1 VTASHIFV
9 RATAVL
15 GLLLTSFV
23 AACSGSD
30 GGDQFAGIVSDDFHT
45 GVLDTQL
52 WNIVD
57 PQGDGTVELV
67 GAGTPDAQLRLSV
80 PAGTTHD
87 AWTSNTTLRA
97 MQPAT
102 NDDLEVEVKF
112 ESEPTQQYQG
122 QGLLVEQDPSNYVR
136 FDVYSDGNSLRV
148 FGATFSNGSATIRVN
163 SSIASGPTTYLR
175 MARSGNQW
183 TAQYSYDGSSWS
195 TAASFSHA
203 LTVSS
208 VGVFAANF
216 NPNPAYTAV
225 VDYFY
230 ETSAPIAS
238 EDPPLCDPADALVL
252 TTQATNGVIVR
263 NPDQSSYSC
272 GDVVTLTAQPNVGAT
287 FLGWGG
293 ALSGTANPE
302 VLTINADTT
311 VTASFDLDTTAP
323 LVSNVNVTASQTSA
337 VVSWQTNELS
347 VGTVEYGLTTAY
359 GLGPVSS
366 STLSTAH
373 AHAVTLPGL
382 IEGQVYHYRIT
393 TADSLNNSATGADAT
408 FTTTSG
414 VCVLTTQATNG
425 VIVRNPDQS
434 SYSCGDAVTLTAQPN
449 VGATFVGWGGA
460 LSGTA
465 NPEVLTLNA
474 NTTVVA
480 NFALDTTPPQI
491 SNVNVSAGETSATV
505 NWQTDELSI
514 GFVEYGLTTAYGL
527 GSVSSST
534 FSTAHAVTLPG
545 LIAGQVYHYRITAED
560 SVGNGAAG
568 ADATFTTS
576 TSGGGTGGAGGGG
589 GPIPGAIL
597 SDDFHTGVLDTQ
609 LWEVVDPQ
617 GDGTV
622 ELVGAGTA
630 DAQLRLSVP
639 AGTTH
644 DAWTSNTTLRA
655 MQPAADGD
663 FEIEVKFE
671 SEPTQQY
678 QGQGLLVEQDPSNY
692 VRFDVYSDGSTL
704 KVFSATFNNGA
715 PTIRVNSA
723 ISAGPTTYLRLA
735 RSGNQWTAR
744 YSYDGSSW
752 TTATS
757 FSHALTVWSV
767 GVFAANFNPN
777 PAYTAVVDYFFDTAS
792 PIDPEDGAECD
803 PADQFTL
810 ATSSIGPGTVI
821 RDPDQSS
828 YACSEWVTLTA
839 QPDAGAAFLGWGEP
853 PSASTNPLSLRVGAD
868 TTLTAN
874 FEFDTTAPQV
884 SNVNVTVG
892 ETSATVSWQTDE
904 VSTGFAEFGL
914 TTAYELG
921 PVASSTP
928 STTHAAGL
936 PGLIEGEVY
945 HYRITAVDS
954 FGNSVTGADATF
966 TATGGGPLIDVW
978 YGDSQSFGFLG
989 DPQRWVNVLGQVS
1002 DPDGLTVLTYSLNGG
1017 PPQNLSVGPFR
1028 RLSQA
1033 GDFNVEFDYQQLPA
1047 GTNTIQIRAVDGLGF
1062 ESTKTVT
1069 VDYSV
1074 GNVWPL
1080 GYQVDWSSAN
1090 EISDVA
1096 QVVDGR
1102 WSIVGGEL
1110 RNDLQA
1116 YDRLVAIG
1124 DLSWTDYEV
1133 TVPVTVHGISS
1144 AGFGGVNGAPG
1155 LAVFLKWT
1163 GHFDWDGSQP
1173 TYGYYP
1179 IGGGGWVSF
1188 ASDGS
1193 GSIRLEDFTPGGIYQ
1208 LDPLGRIYSIGTRYI
1223 WKVRVE
1229 TLQDGT
1235 ALYRMKVW
1243 VDGSPEPAD
1252 WEFADID
1259 TGDVSGG
1266 SLALIAHFTDV
1277 SFGNVVISP
1286 L

>member
-1 VTASHIFV
+1 
-9 RATAVL
+9 VL

-30 GGDQFAGIVSDDFHT
+30 GGDQFGAASGELGAAGIVSDDFHT

-373 AHAVTLPGL
+373 AVTLPGL

-505 NWQTDELSI
+505 NWQTD
-514 GFVEYGLTTAYGL
+514 
-527 GSVSSST
+527 
-534 FSTAHAVTLPG
+534 
-545 LIAGQVYHYRITAED
+545 
-560 SVGNGAAG
+560 
-568 ADATFTTS
+568 
-576 TSGGGTGGAGGGG
+576 
-589 GPIPGAIL
+589 
-597 SDDFHTGVLDTQ
+597 
-609 LWEVVDPQ
+609 DP
-617 GDGTV
+617 
-622 ELVGAGTA
+622 
-630 DAQLRLSVP
+630 
-639 AGTTH
+639 
-644 DAWTSNTTLRA
+644 RA
-655 MQPAADGD
+655 
-663 FEIEVKFE
+663 
-671 SEPTQQY
+671 
-678 QGQGLLVEQDPSNY
+678 
-692 VRFDVYSDGSTL
+692 
-704 KVFSATFNNGA
+704 
-715 PTIRVNSA
+715 
-723 ISAGPTTYLRLA
+723 
-735 RSGNQWTAR
+735 
-744 YSYDGSSW
+744 
-752 TTATS
+752 
-757 FSHALTVWSV
+757 
-767 GVFAANFNPN
+767 
-777 PAYTAVVDYFFDTAS
+777 
-792 PIDPEDGAECD
+792 
-803 PADQFTL
+803 
-810 ATSSIGPGTVI
+810 
-821 RDPDQSS
+821 
-828 YACSEWVTLTA
+828 
-839 QPDAGAAFLGWGEP
+839 
-853 PSASTNPLSLRVGAD
+853 
-868 TTLTAN
+868 
-874 FEFDTTAPQV
+874 
-884 SNVNVTVG
+884 
-892 ETSATVSWQTDE
+892 
-904 VSTGFAEFGL
+904 
-914 TTAYELG
+914 
-921 PVASSTP
+921 
-928 STTHAAGL
+928 
-936 PGLIEGEVY
+936 
-945 HYRITAVDS
+945 
-954 FGNSVTGADATF
+954 
-966 TATGGGPLIDVW
+966 
-978 YGDSQSFGFLG
+978 
-989 DPQRWVNVLGQVS
+989 
-1002 DPDGLTVLTYSLNGG
+1002 
-1017 PPQNLSVGPFR
+1017 PFR
-1028 RLSQA
+1028 R
-1033 GDFNVEFDYQQLPA
+1033 
-1047 GTNTIQIRAVDGLGF
+1047 
-1062 ESTKTVT
+1062 
-1069 VDYSV
+1069 
-1074 GNVWPL
+1074 
-1080 GYQVDWSSAN
+1080 
-1090 EISDVA
+1090 
-1096 QVVDGR
+1096 
-1102 WSIVGGEL
+1102 
-1110 RNDLQA
+1110 
-1116 YDRLVAIG
+1116 
-1124 DLSWTDYEV
+1124 
-1133 TVPVTVHGISS
+1133 H
-1144 AGFGGVNGAPG
+1144 
-1155 LAVFLKWT
+1155 
-1163 GHFDWDGSQP
+1163 
-1173 TYGYYP
+1173 
-1179 IGGGGWVSF
+1179 
-1188 ASDGS
+1188 
-1193 GSIRLEDFTPGGIYQ
+1193 
-1208 LDPLGRIYSIGTRYI
+1208 TR
-1223 WKVRVE
+1223 
-1229 TLQDGT
+1229 
-1235 ALYRMKVW
+1235 
-1243 VDGSPEPAD
+1243 
-1252 WEFADID
+1252 
-1259 TGDVSGG
+1259 
-1266 SLALIAHFTDV
+1266 
-1277 SFGNVVISP
+1277 
-1286 L
+1286 